1 MASYKFNMATIRG
14 CPSPQEMEKLLKAYG
29 MPEGDEFGVLEHQAT
44 AESATANI
52 VRRTMQVYQ
61 ALDPQTLQVNSRQ
74 IEKVTLIPFAVLPKK
89 EMLEIYAG
97 SASAIKDVALF
108 LSGSLALSVVVEEIE
123 LDVIAAIEKL
133 AGATQKFQL
142 RSVRVSDFA
151 HNSYMIGPYS
161 PKFADSEHGKDF
173 MDQYAEAVTTASV
186 KFQGPHGRVTVQLK
200 PTACFG
206 YSCQEEDRQTVR
218 AILRNL
224 A

>member
-14 CPSPQEMEKLLKAYG
+14 CPSPKELDTLLKAYG
-29 MPEGDEFGVLEHQAT
+29 MPEGDEFGVLEHQAAT
-44 AESATANI
+44 ESTTANI

-97 SASAIKDVALF
+97 SSGTIKDVALF
-108 LSGSLALSVVVEEIE
+108 LGGSLALSVVVEEIE
-123 LDVIAAIEKL
+123 LDVIGAIEKL

-151 HNSYMIGPYS
+151 HNSYMIGPYM

-200 PTACFG
+200 PTACFS
-206 YSCQEEDRQTVR
+206 YSCHEEDRQTVR